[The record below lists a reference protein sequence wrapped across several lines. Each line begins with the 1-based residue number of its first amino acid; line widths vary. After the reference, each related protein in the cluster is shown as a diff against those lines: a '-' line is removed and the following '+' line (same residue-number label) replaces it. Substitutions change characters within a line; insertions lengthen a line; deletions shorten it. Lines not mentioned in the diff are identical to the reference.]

1 MAAAALKGAVTPMK
15 IVIAPDS
22 YKGSMYASDAARAM
36 ADGVLRVLPDA
47 EVVLV
52 PVADGGDGT
61 LETLVETSGG
71 RIITSDVTGPLG
83 ETVSAQWGA
92 MGDGVTAVAEM
103 ARTSGL
109 ALVRLE
115 DRDPLNATTY
125 GLGEVIL
132 EALEA
137 GYRRFI
143 LGIGGSATNDAGA
156 GMAQALG
163 VRLLDADGS
172 DLPPGGAALARLA
185 RIDTT
190 GLDPRAIDADFDVA
204 CDVNNPLTGPEGASA
219 VYGPQKGATPEM
231 IEQLDAA
238 LANFADVVKRDL
250 GADVND
256 VPGSGAA
263 GGLGGGIMAFLGGRL
278 RPGVDIVLDA
288 VDLASRLDGADL
300 IITGEGCMDFQTV
313 YNKAPIG
320 VARLAGERNI
330 PVIGVSG
337 SLGDGFTDVHEHGI
351 AAAVAITHAPMT
363 LDEATDRVAELIAS
377 ATEQAVRLVRVGA
390 AGR

>member
-1 MAAAALKGAVTPMK
+1 MK

-22 YKGSMYASDAARAM
+22 YKGSIYASDAARAM
-36 ADGVLRVLPDA
+36 EDGVRRVLPDA

-71 RIITSDVTGPLG
+71 RIITSEVTGPLG
-83 ETVSAQWGA
+83 EPVSAQWGA

-163 VRLLDADGS
+163 VRLLDADGAA
-172 DLPPGGAALARLA
+172 LPPGGAALARLA
-185 RIDTT
+185 RIDTS
-190 GLDPRAIDADFDVA
+190 GLDSRAVEAEFDVA

-231 IEQLDAA
+231 IKQLDAA
-238 LANFADVVKRDL
+238 LANFAEVVKRDL
-250 GADVND
+250 GADVD
-256 VPGSGAA
+256 GVPGSGAA

-278 RPGVDIVLDA
+278 RPGVDIVLDT
-288 VDLASRLDGADL
+288 VDLESRLDGADL

-363 LDEATDRVAELIAS
+363 LDEATDRVVELIAS

>member
-1 MAAAALKGAVTPMK
+1 MK

-22 YKGSMYASDAARAM
+22 YKGSIYASDAARAM
-36 ADGVLRVLPDA
+36 EDGVRRVLPDA

-71 RIITSDVTGPLG
+71 RIITSEVTGPLG

-163 VRLLDADGS
+163 VRLLDTDGVE
-172 DLPPGGAALARLA
+172 LPPR
-185 RIDTT
+185 R
-190 GLDPRAIDADFDVA
+190 R
-204 CDVNNPLTGPEGASA
+204 GAS
-219 VYGPQKGATPEM
+219 
-231 IEQLDAA
+231 
-238 LANFADVVKRDL
+238 RD
-250 GADVND
+250 
-256 VPGSGAA
+256 
-263 GGLGGGIMAFLGGRL
+263 
-278 RPGVDIVLDA
+278 
-288 VDLASRLDGADL
+288 SRA
-300 IITGEGCMDFQTV
+300 
-313 YNKAPIG
+313 
-320 VARLAGERNI
+320 
-330 PVIGVSG
+330 
-337 SLGDGFTDVHEHGI
+337 
-351 AAAVAITHAPMT
+351 
-363 LDEATDRVAELIAS
+363 
-377 ATEQAVRLVRVGA
+377 
-390 AGR
+390 